1 MARPTKL
8 NPQVQE
14 AICESLRT
22 GMTRTGAAGL
32 ARITYRTF
40 ANWYESGEA
49 IQALLDEDPKAKLT
63 AADRRSFEFFAAVNE
78 AESQAEYDFTAIIYN
93 EAQRDASH
101 AWRWLERRRKQD
113 YNPAPQVVQ
122 HSGPDGGP
130 IETRDVSLS
139 DDERVARLTALL
151 DSARAR
157 RDGQAAGDGGGQ
169 PAASSAGATD

>member
-8 NPQVQE
+8 NPAVQE

-22 GMTRTGAAGL
+22 GMTRTGAATL
-32 ARITYRTF
+32 ARITYNTF
-40 ANWYESGEA
+40 ANWYKSGEA
-49 IQALLDEDPKAKLT
+49 VEEEVVGGKVKLT
-63 AADRRSFEFFAAVNE
+63 TDERRCWEFFAAVNE
-78 AESQAEYDFTAIIYN
+78 AEAQAEYDFTAIIYN

-101 AWRWLERRRKQD
+101 AWRWLERRRKVD

-139 DDERVARLTALL
+139 DDERVARLTTLL
-151 DSARAR
+151 DAARAR
-157 RDGQAAGDGGGQ
+157 RDGQAVNDNDGQ
-169 PAASSAGATD
+169 PVASSAGATD